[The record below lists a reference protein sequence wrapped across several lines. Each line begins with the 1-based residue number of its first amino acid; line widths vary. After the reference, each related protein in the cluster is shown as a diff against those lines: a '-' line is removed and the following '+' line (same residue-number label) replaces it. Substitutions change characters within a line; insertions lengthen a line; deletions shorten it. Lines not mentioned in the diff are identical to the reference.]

1 MLGVHH
7 YSLLISSFEFGCI
20 GVWLYALRLV
30 LVYVGCEHVLYAM
43 MGVPATML
51 SPISSRHR
59 DFFAEFLPAI
69 SPISRHYA
77 CHNRA
82 IIVNHSST
90 MAAAGAGAAYHH
102 ISLPPL
108 LIDDPPY
115 SL

>member
-43 MGVPATML
+43 MGVPATII

-59 DFFAEFLPAI
+59 DFFAELLPAV
-69 SPISRHYA
+69 SPDFSRHYA
-77 CHNRA
+77 CNNCEPFF
-82 IIVNHSST
+82 NHDHGRRRCRCRLS
-90 MAAAGAGAAYHH
+90 
-102 ISLPPL
+102 P
-108 LIDDPPY
+108 
-115 SL
+115 